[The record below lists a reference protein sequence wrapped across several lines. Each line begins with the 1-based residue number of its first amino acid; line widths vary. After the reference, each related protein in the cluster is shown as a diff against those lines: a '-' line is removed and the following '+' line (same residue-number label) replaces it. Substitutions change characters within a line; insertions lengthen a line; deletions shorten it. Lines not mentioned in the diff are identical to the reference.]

1 MLWSKIA
8 GPVQK
13 ALLNTKN
20 CQVLKYNSSYVEVKY
35 LGKHY
40 KIKVEKL

>member
-8 GPVQK
+8 GAVQK

-20 CQVLKYNSSYVEVKY
+20 CKVLKYNSSYVEVKY
-35 LGKHY
+35 LGK
-40 KIKVEKL
+40 KFKVKVEKL